1 MFYDIKDFPFLEN
14 IVANT
19 DLLALE
25 LESKM
30 NLPFMANFFAT
41 TLPDLNSHT
50 EHWIRENGLEAEQA
64 GYDAR
69 NGSWASFP
77 LYKKGFPI
85 KWYDVNTEFPETI
98 SLINSIPKV
107 NFAAFFKITPGSGT
121 QEHVHLESNLI
132 FHLCLSDVGGE
143 SVITC
148 NGKNKIIKQKGDFCL
163 FDYSLPHSSFNYG
176 KKDRINLIIDF
187 NRPRV

>member
-1 MFYDIKDFPFLEN
+1 MFYDIKEFPFLEA
-14 IVANT
+14 ILRDT
-19 DLLALE
+19 DKLAAE
-25 LESKM
+25 LEAKM
-30 NLPFMANFFAT
+30 KLPFMENFFAT

-50 EHWIRENGLEAEQA
+50 EHWIRENGLEASQS

-69 NGSWASFP
+69 DGSWASFP

-85 KWYDVNTEFPETI
+85 KWYDVHDSFPETI
-98 SLINSIPKV
+98 ARIERVPSV

-121 QEHVHLESNLI
+121 LEHAHNESNLI

-148 NGKNKIIKQKGDFCL
+148 NGEQKIIRQKGDWCI
-163 FDYSLPHSSFNYG
+163 FDYSLPHSSFNSG
-176 KKDRINLIIDF
+176 SKDRINLIIDF
-187 NRPRV
+187 KRPS